1 MIISRRGLFDVKNAI
16 LDQFSKL
23 LRFFFPNKKKKE
35 KKRKLLVET
44 RNVEELKRLVLT

>member
-1 MIISRRGLFDVKNAI
+1 MLKM
-16 LDQFSKL
+16 QFWTNLVNYSD
-23 LRFFFPNKKKKE
+23 FFFPNKKKKE